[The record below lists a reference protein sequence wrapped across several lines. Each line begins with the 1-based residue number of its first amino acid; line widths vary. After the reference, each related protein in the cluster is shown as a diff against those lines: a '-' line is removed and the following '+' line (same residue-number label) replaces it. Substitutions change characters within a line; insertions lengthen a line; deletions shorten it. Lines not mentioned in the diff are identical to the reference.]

1 MNSKFPFKWRHY
13 RSQVILQCVRWDL
26 SYPLSY
32 RQVKEM
38 VNERGMEV
46 DHTGDLPL
54 GAGV

>member
-54 GAGV
+54 GAGG